1 MFSRGEV
8 SQCPE
13 CGVAVRPLAELPP
26 SAEAEA
32 LEPAPQVPPEEEIL
46 GWGYAGRGRGPLVVV
61 ALMGIGVFVFAPWL
75 HESAPEI
82 RQLTGF
88 QFARMLPWLW
98 ACGVGWVVMLALVV
112 SRRTILHM
120 RGARLAVGLMALM
133 VLSSVALRLALPIPA
148 QRLLPRRFH
157 WGWGMYSAGF
167 LSLIAL
173 FYAWKFGGNLSDMPS
188 AEKRQGDET
197 LH

>member
-1 MFSRGEV
+1 
-8 SQCPE
+8 
-13 CGVAVRPLAELPP
+13 
-26 SAEAEA
+26 
-32 LEPAPQVPPEEEIL
+32 
-46 GWGYAGRGRGPLVVV
+46 
-61 ALMGIGVFVFAPWL
+61 
-75 HESAPEI
+75 
-82 RQLTGF
+82 
-88 QFARMLPWLW
+88 
-98 ACGVGWVVMLALVV
+98 MLALVV